1 MLLKNICVGVH
12 ILVKLPA
19 ANLLKMNFFTHIF
32 QGFWLDFKLLF
43 FSRNHFLEGGLTF
56 QWGVFALQLG
66 GASFLNEGVPHMGHR
81 FWWKYCRV
89 YLCNN
94 GNVTENNWVTRA
106 KLGGKIFMSKNTGD
120 VR

>member
-43 FSRNHFLEGGLTF
+43 
-56 QWGVFALQLG
+56 
-66 GASFLNEGVPHMGHR
+66 
-81 FWWKYCRV
+81 
-89 YLCNN
+89 
-94 GNVTENNWVTRA
+94 
-106 KLGGKIFMSKNTGD
+106 IFF
-120 VR
+120 